1 MNPTYTASAP
11 NPYLQAGPPIHTSPG
26 LAFVLGFIPGVGA
39 IYNAQYL
46 KGLVHA
52 IIFGLLISM
61 LDSIHNEAGAPFLGI
76 ILMVFVFYMPFEAY
90 HTAKKRVA
98 GIPVEEFSSLMGP
111 NNRIATRTPIGPIFL
126 ILIGVLFLL
135 NTLGW
140 LYFRDLARFWPV
152 LLILAGAFMLYN
164 RLREPGGLTG
174 RGAVPPPM
182 ANEYGETRQ

>member
-1 MNPTYTASAP
+1 
-11 NPYLQAGPPIHTSPG
+11 

-61 LDSIHNEAGAPFLGI
+61 LDSVHNEGGGPFLGM
-76 ILMVFVFYMPFEAY
+76 ILTVFIFYMPFEAY
-90 HTAKKRVA
+90 HTAKKRLA

-111 NNRIATRTPIGPIFL
+111 NRISTRTPIGPIFL

-174 RGAVPPPM
+174 GNAVPPPM
-182 ANEYGETRQ
+182 ANEYGDPRQ